1 MKARNEPCAACS
13 DTGIL
18 SASLTVSEEGERSI
32 AVVVCAN
39 HKDTSS
45 AEKTLIGMHKSSGL
59 DVDILGTEYPRQNS
73 Q

>member
-1 MKARNEPCAACS
+1 MKTRNEPCVACC

-18 SASLTVSEEGERSI
+18 SASLIVSEEGERSI

-45 AEKTLIGMHKSSGL
+45 AENTLIGMRKASGL
-59 DVDILGTEYPRQNS
+59 DVDYAYEHPKEIV
-73 Q
+73 